1 MSVSFNTFPDS
12 YVRNIPAEVPLK
24 AAQGFI
30 VTAAI
35 SLIAG
40 NAANI
45 ALLGGAIAATA
56 TLIEAIARPFIQA
69 VFPDS
74 PFIGMAISIFVPNML
89 ALGLAASLAPWIGI
103 SYRVTSSFISIL
115 AWLALN
121 QQFYQRNV
129 GMVEVL

>member
-1 MSVSFNTFPDS
+1 MSVSLNTFQDS
-12 YVRNIPAEVPLK
+12 YARSFPAEVPMK

-40 NAANI
+40 NAANF

-69 VFPDS
+69 VFPDN
-74 PFIGMAISIFVPNML
+74 PLIGSAISIVVPNMI
-89 ALGLAASLAPWIGI
+89 ALGLAASLVPWIGI
-103 SYRVTSSFISIL
+103 SYKVTSSVLSLL
-115 AWLALN
+115 AWLVLN
-121 QQFYQRNV
+121 QQFYHRNV
-129 GMVEVL
+129 GMVNVL